1 MSITKHKQNKARKRT
16 MRIQKEARMHRESSR
31 SKVEPTT
38 VDRPKPMSKE
48 ELLVQ
53 RVPIEEEK

>member
-1 MSITKHKQNKARKRT
+1 

-48 ELLVQ
+48 ELLAQ
-53 RVPIEEEK
+53 RVPIEGEE

>member
-16 MRIQKEARMHRESSR
+16 KRIQKEARTHRESSR

-38 VDRPKPMSKE
+38 VGRPKSMSKE
-48 ELLVQ
+48 ELLAQ
-53 RVPIEEEK
+53 RVPIEVEK